1 MVYFPFYL
9 ITILTSQYYVNSKTI
24 KNDKKIKL
32 FLHYGLIALYLSQAI
47 ALTNHQG
54 YNMEKSDKEV
64 KSISK
69 KHYWQILIIIFLAA
83 MAWTYLFPK
92 HPEINSN
99 SQKTE
104 RNFPIMGTFAKTVI
118 YGKPELTEKAST
130 EVREIF
136 TLIEKTCNIFDP
148 KSEIYRLNKTAY
160 TKAFKCS
167 PLLWNVFNSSRRAYD
182 ISGGAFDVSAR
193 PLMQLWGFY
202 RKRGD
207 SLPTIEE
214 VKKAQNIT
222 GLNKV
227 IFDNKNHTV
236 KFTVPG
242 MSIDFGGIAKGIAVQ
257 IATKKIKEMGIRHGV
272 VDLGGNMYCL
282 GRPPAPKEFYI
293 IGIRDPLAKNKIC
306 AKLSLRNQAVAT
318 SGNYERYVT
327 IKGHHYT
334 HIMNP
339 KTGKPVEDMLSV
351 SVLTSNAGDAD
362 FLSTAIFIRGV
373 DFAKLI
379 CKANPGT
386 GVFIVRRK
394 PKDKSKTETIKVGNV
409 F

>member
-1 MVYFPFYL
+1 
-9 ITILTSQYYVNSKTI
+9 
-24 KNDKKIKL
+24 
-32 FLHYGLIALYLSQAI
+32 
-47 ALTNHQG
+47 
-54 YNMEKSDKEV
+54 MEKSDKDV

-69 KHYWQILIIIFLAA
+69 KHYYQTLIIIFLAA
-83 MAWTYLFPK
+83 VAWTYLSPK
-92 HPEINSN
+92 NPEINSN
-99 SQKTE
+99 QQKTE
-104 RNFPIMGTFAKTVI
+104 RNFPVMGTFAQTII
-118 YGKPELTEKAST
+118 YGEPELTEKASAT
-130 EVREIF
+130 VREVF
-136 TLIEKTCNIFDP
+136 TLVEKKCNIFDP

-160 TKAFKCS
+160 KKAFKCS
-167 PLLWNVFNSSRRAYD
+167 PLLWNMFNSSRRAYD
-182 ISGGAFDVSAR
+182 LSGGAFDVSAR

-207 SLPTIEE
+207 TLPTVEE
-214 VKKAQNIT
+214 VKKAQSII
-222 GLNKV
+222 GLDKV

-242 MSIDFGGIAKGIAVQ
+242 MSIDFGGIAKGVAVQ
-257 IATKKIKEMGIRHGV
+257 IAVQKIKAMGIKHGV
-272 VDLGGNMYCL
+272 IDLGGNMYCL

-318 SGNYERYVT
+318 SGSYERYVT
-327 IKGHHYT
+327 IKGRHYT

-351 SVLTSNAGDAD
+351 SILTSNAGDAD

-379 CKANPGT
+379 CKANPDT
-386 GVFIVRRK
+386 GVFIVRRN
-394 PKDKSKTETIKVGNV
+394 PKDKSKTETVKIGKLRIKQD
-409 F
+409 